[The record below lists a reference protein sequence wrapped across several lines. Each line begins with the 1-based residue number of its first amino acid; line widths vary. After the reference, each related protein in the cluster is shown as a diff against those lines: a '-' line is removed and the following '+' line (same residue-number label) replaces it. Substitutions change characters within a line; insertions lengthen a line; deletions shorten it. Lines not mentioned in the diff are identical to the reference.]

1 MYDKNP
7 LISVIIP
14 SYNRASILPR
24 AISSVLSQTYKNLE
38 LIIVDDASTDKT
50 EEVVTSISDER
61 IQYIRH
67 EKNSNGSVARNT
79 GIKNANGDYIAFLD
93 SDDEW
98 DKDKLLNQYKF
109 YKNYN
114 EEKTVCYTAMYE
126 DNGFDVKLRPDRA
139 IREDEAFADYVFS
152 NKGLIQTSTLMIH
165 KSILEKVKFNPNLR
179 RHQDWDL
186 CLQLERTGYNF
197 VYLNKPLTT
206 RYKEEDRLDRVT
218 NIKDPTPSLYW
229 IENNRDKMSERA
241 YIAFLILTLSPLVGM
256 TWDKKY
262 VLKLLKRSFQL
273 KSVSKKQWVK
283 FCRFLFPNNIR
294 LQLEKL
300 LLKIQACL

>member
-1 MYDKNP
+1 
-7 LISVIIP
+7 
-14 SYNRASILPR
+14 
-24 AISSVLSQTYKNLE
+24 VLSQTYKNFE
-38 LIIVDDASTDKT
+38 LIIVDDASTDQT
-50 EEVVTSISDER
+50 EEVVTNINDER
-61 IQYIRH
+61 IKYIKH

-98 DKDKLLNQYKF
+98 HKDKLLNQYNF

-114 EEKTVCYTAMYE
+114 EEKIVCYTAMYE
-126 DNGFDVKLRPDRA
+126 DNGLNVKFRPDRA
-139 IREDEAFADYVFS
+139 KREDEAFADYVFS

-165 KSILEKVKFNPNLR
+165 KSILEKVKFNPKLR

-186 CLQLERTGYNF
+186 CLQLERNGYNF

-206 RYKEEDRLDRVT
+206 RYKEEDRQDRVT
-218 NIKDPTPSLYW
+218 NIKDPKPSLYW
-229 IENNRDKMSERA
+229 IENNKDYMSERA

-262 VLKLLKRSFQL
+262 VLKLLIRSFEL

-283 FCRFLFPNNIR
+283 FSRFLFPNFIR
-294 LQLEKL
+294 LQID
-300 LLKIQACL
+300 KILFKVQGRL